1 MTWVVVLVLAS
12 PVIAWLASRFI
23 VRGGFEAFGWFR
35 RRNLEAWQGMYYE
48 FATIHLRAAEHDDRL
63 VFVESDLLRVI
74 EQPGSATVKLF
85 GPAERVVLAGSG
97 ETALTQAGCER
108 LLLKCPHAEAKKL
121 LLFLQ
126 RECFKPHA
134 KRRERVPV

>member
-63 VFVESDLLRVI
+63 VFVESDLLQVI

-85 GPAERVVLAGSG
+85 GPAERIVLAESG

-134 KRRERVPV
+134 KRRERMPA

>member
-63 VFVESDLLRVI
+63 VFVESDLLQVI

-85 GPAERVVLAGSG
+85 GPAERVVLAESG

-134 KRRERVPV
+134 KRRERVPA